1 STITVSPQFDDAPVG
16 QSVWAWESQ
25 TLAAQRYLI
34 VSISESGPLEY
45 AITASK
51 YDEGKHAA
59 VDNGAIISQRPI
71 TSIPSSVQAAPET
84 IRAISGT
91 MIEQTMAVT
100 TMPVIWDAAEGA
112 TRYDVEW
119 RRNEDAWVYAGRTGG
134 TELDVVGI
142 YAGTYQIR
150 VRALN
155 SLDVAS
161 PWGYSEDRK
170 SVV

>member
-1 STITVSPQFDDAPVG
+1 RRRHTRFSRD
-16 QSVWAWESQ
+16 W
-25 TLAAQRYLI
+25 
-34 VSISESGPLEY
+34 
-45 AITASK
+45 
-51 YDEGKHAA
+51 
-59 VDNGAIISQRPI
+59 
-71 TSIPSSVQAAPET
+71 SSDVC
-84 IRAISGT
+84 SSDL
-91 MIEQTMAVT
+91 
-100 TMPVIWDAAEGA
+100 VIWDAAQGA

-161 PWGYSEDRK
+161 PWGYSDSIELDGKQGTPPAPAYLTATGIIFGIDLRWGFPAGAEDTLRTEIQYNTSPADQNALRLGDYAYPLDNHTMTGLK
-170 SVV
+170 AAQ